1 MSHMAVDMVVVPMRA
16 PNDTTALDAYLT
28 SGEIDPWDV
37 VAMIGK
43 AEGQG
48 LHNDYGRVFADV
60 SLRQSLARARGCS
73 TDDIGDT
80 VMIAVSGGTPGVLSP
95 HVTVVSRR
103 ELAEKPSG
111 LTGKGLV
118 VGRAHTEPILP
129 EDIGRVA
136 QIDKVSRAVEAAL
149 ADAGVSDPRDV
160 HQVIVK
166 GPALSAAGVAEAAA
180 RGNTVVTEDFGIGP
194 MGSMCWSND
203 AAALG
208 VGVAL
213 GEVDRTAVTDDV
225 VRRDWELFSAVA
237 ATSAG
242 GEKKVGEVLVLAN
255 SETSAST
262 LRVGHGIT
270 RDLADQGGVKE
281 ALRSAGLAF
290 DCCPSDADKER
301 IVQVF
306 AKFVLPGTDQLH
318 GRHITVLDDHE
329 AHHVAKA
336 VGGAL
341 VVSVTGEPM
350 SFVSGGERNSH
361 MGPPGGNPVA
371 AVVRRDWAGG

>member
-1 MSHMAVDMVVVPMRA
+1 MSFSAVTVKVLPMTA
-16 PNDTTALDAYLT
+16 PNDTSALDTYLE

-43 AEGQG
+43 SEGQG
-48 LHNDYGRVFADV
+48 LHNDYGRVFADLSV
-60 SLRQSLARARGCS
+60 RTALANARGCS
-73 TDDIGDT
+73 PEEVGAS
-80 VMIAVSGGTPGVLSP
+80 VMTAISGGTPGVLSP
-95 HVTVVSRR
+95 HVTVISRSTV
-103 ELAEKPSG
+103 ESIPAG
-111 LTGKGLV
+111 LQGKGLV
-118 VGRAHTEPILP
+118 VGRAVTAPILP
-129 EDIGRVA
+129 EDIGRTA
-136 QIDKVSRAVEAAL
+136 QLDKVAASVRAAL
-149 ADAGVSDPRDV
+149 ADADVSDPADV
-160 HQVIVK
+160 HLVIVK
-166 GPALSAAGVAEAAA
+166 GPALSAKGVAEAAS
-180 RGNTVVTEDFGIGP
+180 RGNSVVTEDFGIGP

-213 GEVDRTAVTDDV
+213 GEIDRAAVSDDV
-225 VRRDWELFSAVA
+225 IRRDWSLYSSVA

-255 SETSAST
+255 SANSAST

-281 ALRSAGLAF
+281 ALRSAGLSF
-290 DCCPSDADKER
+290 DCCPTEAEKKR

-306 AKFVLPGTDQLH
+306 AKFVLPGSNVLR
-318 GRHITVLDDHE
+318 GRHVTVLDDHE

-350 SFVSGGERNSH
+350 SFISGGERNSH

-371 AVVRRDWAGG
+371 AVVRRD

>member
-1 MSHMAVDMVVVPMRA
+1 MSYPCVEVVVLPMKA
-16 PNDTTALDAYLT
+16 PNDTAALDAYLA
-28 SGEIDPWDV
+28 SGEVDPWDV
-37 VAMIGK
+37 VALIGK
-43 AEGQG
+43 SEGQG

-60 SLRQSLARARGCS
+60 SLRNSLATARGC
-73 TDDIGDT
+73 T
-80 VMIAVSGGTPGVLSP
+80 VEDVAESVVTAVSGGTPGVLSP
-95 HVTVVSRR
+95 HVTVISHRDV
-103 ELAEKPSG
+103 EEMPPG

-118 VGRAHTEPILP
+118 VGRAKTEPILP

-136 QIDKVSRAVEAAL
+136 QIDKVTRAVEAAL
-149 ADAGVSDPRDV
+149 ADAGVSDPADV
-160 HQVIVK
+160 HMVIAK

-180 RGNTVVTEDFGIGP
+180 RGHSVVTEDFGIGP

-213 GEVDRTAVTDDV
+213 GEIDRSSVTDDV
-225 VRRDWELFSAVA
+225 VRRDWSLFSSVA

-255 SETSAST
+255 SATSASR

-270 RDLADQGGVKE
+270 ADLADQGGVKD
-281 ALRSAGLAF
+281 ALRDAGLDF
-290 DCCPSDADKER
+290 DCCPREEDKAR

-306 AKFVLPGTDQLH
+306 AKFVLPGSNMLR

-336 VGGAL
+336 VGAAL

-350 SFVSGGERNSH
+350 SFISGGERNSH

-371 AVVRRDWAGG
+371 AVVRRG